1 MDLSGATVL
10 VTGGGS
16 GLGAATA
23 RLLAEH
29 AAHVVVLDADEERAA
44 KVAGEVGGHAVRA
57 DITGEADVVA
67 AVGLAASLAPL
78 RGVVSCA
85 GGGASRR
92 TIGRD
97 GSVGSAHPL
106 AEFDRIVRLNT
117 VGTFNVVRVAA
128 SAMSHNEPDANGGR
142 GALVNTASAAAFDGQ
157 VGQAAYSAAK
167 AGIVGMTLPLAR
179 DLSVAGI
186 RVNTIAPGVF
196 ATPPMLAVPERL
208 RDELTASVPFPRRR
222 GEPAE
227 FAALALHLLTNDYL
241 NGETIRLD
249 GAVRMPAR

>member
-1 MDLSGATVL
+1 MDLSGAAVL

-23 RLLAEH
+23 RLLAAH
-29 AAHVVVLDADEERAA
+29 AAHVVVLDFDEERAA
-44 KVAGEVGGHAVRA
+44 RVAGELGGHAVRA
-57 DITGEADVVA
+57 DITDAEDVVA
-67 AVGLAASLAPL
+67 AVELAASLAPL

-97 GSVGSAHPL
+97 GSVESAHPL

-128 SAMSHNEPDANGGR
+128 SVMSRNEPDSNGGR
-142 GALVNTASAAAFDGQ
+142 GAIVNTASAAAFDGQ

-179 DLSVAGI
+179 DLAVAGI

-208 RDELTASVPFPRRR
+208 RDELTASVPFPRRL

-227 FAALALHLLTNDYL
+227 FAALAVHLLTNNYL

>member
-1 MDLSGATVL
+1 MDLSGAAVL

-23 RLLAEH
+23 TLLAKH
-29 AAHVVVLDADEERAA
+29 AAHVVVLDFDEERAVR
-44 KVAGEVGGHAVRA
+44 VAGEVGGHPVRA
-57 DITGEADVVA
+57 DITDPDDVVA
-67 AVGLAASLAPL
+67 AVELAASLAPL

-85 GGGASRR
+85 GGGSSRR

-97 GSVGSAHPL
+97 GRVESAHPL

-117 VGTFNVVRVAA
+117 VGTFNVARVAA
-128 SAMSHNEPDANGGR
+128 SVMSRNEPDPNGGR
-142 GALVNTASAAAFDGQ
+142 GAIVNTASAAAFDGQ
-157 VGQAAYSAAK
+157 IGQAAYSAAK

-179 DLSVAGI
+179 DLGVAGI

-208 RDELTASVPFPRRR
+208 RDTLTASVPFPKRL
-222 GEPAE
+222 GDPAE
-227 FAALALHLLTNDYL
+227 FAALAVHLLTNDYL

-249 GAVRMPAR
+249 GAVRMPAQ